1 MPNYYFKEVWS
12 PLKWI
17 SIRFFRDDEGQ
28 VWIKI
33 GSKAR
38 RPLKRT

>member
-1 MPNYYFKEVWS
+1 MPYYYFKEVWS
-12 PLKWI
+12 PLKLI
-17 SIRFFRDDEGQ
+17 SIRFYRDNEGEM
-28 VWIKI
+28 WIKI